1 MVMPRTGRHCA
12 SPALDLHAGAAE
24 YGRQLHRH
32 ADHVMQPELN
42 IYVCSTVRHLL
53 FALLRSDLHKE
64 ETHHILFFAD
74 YQHASL
80 ADWHLDSL
88 PVKVIVREMNRGS
101 VRQHMDSSVRGR
113 LCYYF
118 AMRNWPA
125 PEALL
130 APLRALLA
138 DSAPQ
143 LSIALKAARPG
154 QRQPQLWLF
163 NERNRMARL
172 LRLLIPQFSLIEDG
186 ESNYRLQ
193 LCAWWKWPERLLR
206 GLPLRSRVLGEEAS
220 CEAVYALTPERLPE
234 RIRDKGRRIDFL
246 EHGSARALMN
256 RIFSGLAAIPR
267 HAGQVI
273 LATQPFRIPGVSLA
287 DKQRVYDRIIS
298 HLKTQGVP
306 VVLKNHPAED
316 AGDYAFLGDRVHRM
330 PGKVPLE
337 AMLPGNTEPLT
348 VVSVFSTAGM
358 GFERYCRRI
367 RLCAE
372 SESDA
377 LYLQTVRSWI
387 AEPRKLDEVLKEK
400 LPA

>member
-1 MVMPRTGRHCA
+1 
-12 SPALDLHAGAAE
+12 
-24 YGRQLHRH
+24 
-32 ADHVMQPELN
+32 MQSELN

-53 FALLRSDLHKE
+53 FALLRADLHKE

-80 ADWHLDSL
+80 ADWNLGSL
-88 PVKVIVREMNRGS
+88 PANVAVHEMSRGI
-101 VRQHMDSSVRGR
+101 VRQHMDSSLRGR
-113 LCYYF
+113 LCYFF
-118 AMRNWPA
+118 AMRNWRA
-125 PEALL
+125 PDALL

-138 DSAPQ
+138 ASAPR
-143 LSIALKAARPG
+143 LSTALDAARTG
-154 QRQPQLWLF
+154 HGHPQLWLF
-163 NERNRMARL
+163 NERNKMARL
-172 LRLLIPQFSLIEDG
+172 LRLLVLRFSLIEDG
-186 ESNYRLQ
+186 EANYRLQ
-193 LCAWWKWPERLLR
+193 LCAWWKWPGRLLW
-206 GLPLRSRVLGEEAS
+206 GLPPRSRVLGEETS
-220 CEAVYALTPERLPE
+220 CETIHALNPERLPE

-246 EHGSARALMN
+246 EHGSARALMDQV
-256 RIFSGLAAIPR
+256 FSGIAEIPR
-267 HAGQVI
+267 HARQIVV
-273 LATQPFRIPGVSLA
+273 ATQPFRIPGVGLA

-298 HLKTQGVP
+298 HLETRGVP

-316 AGDYAFLGDRVHRM
+316 AGDYAFLGDRVIRM

-337 AMLPGNTEPLT
+337 AMLPGNSEPLT

-358 GFERYCRRI
+358 GFERYCRRV

-372 SESDA
+372 SKSDA